1 MNLIQLNNLIYHLEI
16 KNDKSYNELLTFYY
30 KKKQELIK
38 EISEKVNK
46 ILNSKNG

>member
-16 KNDKSYNELLTFYY
+16 KNDKSYKELLKFYY

-38 EISEKVNK
+38 EINKKVNQ
-46 ILNSKNG
+46 ILNSNNS